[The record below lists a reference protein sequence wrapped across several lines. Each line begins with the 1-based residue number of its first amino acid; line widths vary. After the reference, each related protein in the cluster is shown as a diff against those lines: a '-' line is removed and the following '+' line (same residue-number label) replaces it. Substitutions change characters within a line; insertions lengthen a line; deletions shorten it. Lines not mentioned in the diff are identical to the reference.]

1 MERVQTPVLV
11 NLHLWFCTASFL
23 YLALMCVGLWGKPD
37 WGEVTRL
44 RLPVVVDQETRRWQP
59 SAARLQ
65 HSRVCAATCR
75 ANVLRRAHRQR
86 VLGKPSR
93 WAMNQKWEAWLC
105 FFFRK
110 KKLHPSKWWS
120 PTSGFPVWITLSSA
134 CIHVSWQSHPV
145 LQYWVGFGTEVNFL
159 LHPVFKCWL

>member
-23 YLALMCVGLWGKPD
+23 YLTLMCVGLWGKPD

-65 HSRVCAATCR
+65 HSPVCAATCR

-105 FFFRK
+105 FFLALRTIK
-110 KKLHPSKWWS
+110 SWS
-120 PTSGFPVWITLSSA
+120 PQQMAKPHKWFSCLNNFVFCLHTCKLAIPSSVTVLGWIWNPGEFPPASGI
-134 CIHVSWQSHPV
+134 
-145 LQYWVGFGTEVNFL
+145 
-159 LHPVFKCWL
+159 